1 MKQLV
6 VLVGCAVF
14 LSGLAGCQRPAQ
26 TTPPVSGVEVIIE
39 GGGEFPQFLAGTWK
53 ADKDGWEFVFER
65 DGTISSAVI
74 DSGMIRVTPSEKVAT
89 IATRPL
95 KDGGKGVY
103 ELGQW
108 AVQYSP
114 DNRELAVEVVVEHYN
129 LNMGSFGL
137 EGHSTDWFVG
147 PVSEDSQMWEAEWF
161 TFRKTTAWGPEPL
174 EFPFDPNDN
183 PIDTV
188 VFRKQPE
195 TN

>member
-1 MKQLV
+1 MKQLL
-6 VLVGCAVF
+6 VLVGCAVV
-14 LSGLAGCQRPAQ
+14 LSGLAGCQKPAQ
-26 TTPPVSGVEVIIE
+26 TTPLISGVEVIID

-53 ADKDGWEFVFER
+53 TDKHGWEFVFER

-74 DSGMIRVTPSEKVAT
+74 DSGMIRVTPSKRVAT
-89 IATRPL
+89 IPL
-95 KDGGKGVY
+95 KGGGKGVY

-108 AVQYSP
+108 TVQYSP
-114 DNRELAVEVVVEHYN
+114 DNRGLSVEVVVEHYN
-129 LNMGSFGL
+129 LDMVSFGL
-137 EGHSTDWFVG
+137 KGHSTDWFVG

-161 TFRKTTAWGPEPL
+161 TFRKSTVWGPEPL

-183 PIDTV
+183 PIETV